1 MEIACDLIDAL
12 NERDVIAV
20 ARSVQSVLIGPHAAS
35 MLADSI
41 PTIESFVRS
50 CHECVFL
57 SINNTTSFG
66 ETSAL
71 IWLIKKGF
79 AAFIRSNPTPRF
91 DRVVPGE

>member
-20 ARSVQSVLIGPHAAS
+20 ARRSVLIGPRAAS
-35 MLADSI
+35 VLADWI

-50 CHECVFL
+50 CHECVFF
-57 SINNTTSFG
+57 SINNAASFG

-79 AAFIRSNPTPRF
+79 AAFIRSNPTNPRF